1 MYSVK
6 CRWCAR
12 IFMFVASIS
21 PFFINTIIIPSNYM
35 IACKRITWKKCGSI
49 MSNMLHVKTKWK
61 FFYFFTTGKH
71 TALAYKLDSY
81 VLKIRVGCVVLSLHL
96 HFVKFRFCVSNQN
109 VIKKS
114 NAVAKV
120 ATTATIF
127 SSPYYTLFAQSA
139 VTCYTHTFYRNGL
152 VSSHRISCV
161 YILYFRF
168 VYEILYI

>member
-1 MYSVK
+1 MYSLK

-12 IFMFVASIS
+12 IFMFAASIS

-35 IACKRITWKKCGSI
+35 IACKRITWKECGSI

-109 VIKKS
+109 VIKKKQCGSKSS
-114 NAVAKV
+114 NNSNNLFFPLLYAIR
-120 ATTATIF
+120 TI
-127 SSPYYTLFAQSA
+127 SRYML
-139 VTCYTHTFYRNGL
+139 YTH
-152 VSSHRISCV
+152 
-161 YILYFRF
+161 ILQEWFS
-168 VYEILYI
+168 